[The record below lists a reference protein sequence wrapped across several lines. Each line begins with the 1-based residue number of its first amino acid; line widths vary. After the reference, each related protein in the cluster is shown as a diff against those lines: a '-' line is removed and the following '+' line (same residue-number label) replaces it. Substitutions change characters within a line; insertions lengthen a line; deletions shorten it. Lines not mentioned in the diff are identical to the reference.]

1 MNTTSIDSTV
11 KRKRFWPPT
20 LLFAIT
26 GLLAIIVV
34 PLYGFIFGYHWYQ
47 WLAFAVMGAMC
58 SLSITAGYHRLWS
71 HKSYEAHWAL
81 RLLFA
86 LFGAA
91 ALQDSILKWC
101 DHHRHHHQFVDDNN
115 RDPYSA
121 KRGFWFSHIEWMMH
135 EYPTSHQNFE
145 NVQDLKRDKI
155 VMWQHNNYIPITAT
169 MNLGILT
176 LLGICTGD
184 IIGMFLL
191 AGALRIAF
199 CHHTTF
205 MVNSIIHRFG
215 SQPYRDDVTACD
227 NKVVNFFVFGEG
239 YHNYHHAFQ
248 IDYRNGIHWFHYD
261 PTKWVIK
268 ALSLIGITRNLKVA
282 SPVKIQKA
290 KLDLQFKK
298 ARKKLE
304 SGSLPKGVEE
314 ALKSEALQLT
324 HTLEKWEQLQLKSN
338 KTKNGEKPNKWELT
352 QIQTKTNELEYS
364 LKMQGERLQALMEH
378 VQEEKPKQA
387 L

>member
-1 MNTTSIDSTV
+1 MNTPSIDSTV

-26 GLLAIIVV
+26 GLLAVIAV
-34 PLYGFIFGYHWYQ
+34 PLYGFIYGYHWYQ

-71 HKSYEAHWAL
+71 HKTYEAHWSL

-101 DHHRHHHQFVDDNN
+101 DHHRHHHQFVDNN
-115 RDPYSA
+115 DRDPYSA
-121 KRGFWFSHIEWMMH
+121 KRGFWFSHIEWMMY
-135 EYPTSHQNFE
+135 EYPTSYQNFK
-145 NVQDLKRDKI
+145 NVQDLQRDKI
-155 VMWQHNNYIPITAT
+155 VIWQHNNYIPITVT

-176 LLGICTGD
+176 LLGIITGD

-205 MVNSIIHRFG
+205 MVNSIIHKFG

-227 NKVVNFFVFGEG
+227 NKIVNFFVFGEG

-248 IDYRNGIHWFHYD
+248 LDYRNGIHWFHYD

-268 ALSLIGITRNLKVA
+268 ALSLVGITRNLKVA

-298 ARKKLE
+298 ARKKLQ
-304 SGSLPKGVEE
+304 SKSAHRGV
-314 ALKSEALQLT
+314 KEALQSESLQFT
-324 HTLEKWEQLQLKSN
+324 HTLEEWEQLQSK
-338 KTKNGEKPNKWELT
+338 KTKRGEKLSKWELT
-352 QIQTKTNELEYS
+352 QIQTKTNELAYS
-364 LKMQGERLQALMEH
+364 LKMQGERLQALMKH
-378 VQEEKPKQA
+378 GQEGKTMEA